1 MFAAGQ
7 LSYCLLTN
15 FFFLMFHVA
24 EIWSAGFLVL
34 VQRLSVG
41 LLWGSSWNHLMSSVM
56 SASQS
61 SNLKEEEIL
70 RANVILHNFQSLYF
84 LLSVMSMHS
93 VVSLRI

>member
-1 MFAAGQ
+1 MFAVGQ
-7 LSYCLLTN
+7 LSYCLLTI

-34 VQRLSVG
+34 VQRLLVG

-70 RANVILHNFQSLYF
+70 HANVILHNFQYLYF